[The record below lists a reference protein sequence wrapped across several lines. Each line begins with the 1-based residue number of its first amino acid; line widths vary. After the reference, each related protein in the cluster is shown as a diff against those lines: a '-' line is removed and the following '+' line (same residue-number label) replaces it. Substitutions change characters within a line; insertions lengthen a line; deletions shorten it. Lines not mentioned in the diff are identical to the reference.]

1 MPMTKTGDDARD
13 VAMFGGSRSRRRG
26 TSSFILT
33 HNLISCSFIKMKV
46 KGPRVA
52 ATSEERN
59 VPRCAKY
66 YTSVQKLK
74 SIELDAIGDRK
85 NNVLLDLLRCLVKAD
100 KSSCQ
105 KESKLYEKCHASY
118 GHR

>member
-1 MPMTKTGDDARD
+1 
-13 VAMFGGSRSRRRG
+13 
-26 TSSFILT
+26 
-33 HNLISCSFIKMKV
+33 MKV
-46 KGPRVA
+46 KGPKVA

-105 KESKLYEKCHASY
+105 KESKLYEKCHASGNFERRKNC
-118 GHR
+118 GHELEALYKCLFSSP

>member
-1 MPMTKTGDDARD
+1 MTQED
-13 VAMFGGSRSRRRG
+13 GGS
-26 TSSFILT
+26 TQALCPVLT
-33 HNLISCSFIKMKV
+33 HNLISCPKI
-46 KGPRVA
+46 A

-105 KESKLYEKCHASY
+105 KESKLYEKCHAN

>member
-1 MPMTKTGDDARD
+1 
-13 VAMFGGSRSRRRG
+13 
-26 TSSFILT
+26 
-33 HNLISCSFIKMKV
+33 MKV
-46 KGPRVA
+46 KGPKVA

>member
-1 MPMTKTGDDARD
+1 M
-13 VAMFGGSRSRRRG
+13 
-26 TSSFILT
+26 L
-33 HNLISCSFIKMKV
+33 IKMKV

-105 KESKLYEKCHASY
+105 KESKLYEKCHASLMGIGNFERRKNC
-118 GHR
+118 GHELEALYKCLFSSP

>member
-1 MPMTKTGDDARD
+1 MAG
-13 VAMFGGSRSRRRG
+13 RG
-26 TSSFILT
+26 RVGAASSFILT

-105 KESKLYEKCHASY
+105 KESKLYEKCHAS
-118 GHR
+118 HR